1 MRDEAGEMGTMEE
14 EKAHNTEK
22 RKTFLIIAFQR
33 FFFFL
38 KYRGRENFLFL

>member
-1 MRDEAGEMGTMEE
+1 MKIQKRHAHFMRDEAGEMGTMEE

-33 FFFFL
+33 FFFF
-38 KYRGRENFLFL
+38 F